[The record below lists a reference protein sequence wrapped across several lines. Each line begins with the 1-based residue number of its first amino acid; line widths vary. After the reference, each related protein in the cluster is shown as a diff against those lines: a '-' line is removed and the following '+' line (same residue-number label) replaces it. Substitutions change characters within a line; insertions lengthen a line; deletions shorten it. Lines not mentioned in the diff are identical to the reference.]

1 MGIANGFLAK
11 CVDYRGITTMIR
23 ILLVTS
29 CLVGS
34 VELANGQ
41 TTAKLSRP
49 ALVRAWHRQYFH
61 REPDARAVASWSYLF
76 RLGRTEQEVLS
87 SMLSTDE
94 YYSRAGRTPEG
105 LVRALF
111 EDGAQNQLTSER
123 RQALFSQRPR
133 FGPPER
139 SRDVPPDLS
148 RRRSRGTFTCWC
160 HGGRPSE
167 TRQGGSGAFCSS
179 PAESPFDGSDA
190 GDNSTPETSSAVGA
204 FS

>member
-1 MGIANGFLAK
+1 
-11 CVDYRGITTMIR
+11 MIR

-123 RQALFSQRPR
+123 RQALLSSARDLDRRNVAATFLRTYPEALRAGPSRVGVMVADLPKPVKAEAERSAPPQQSRRSMAPAPATTRRPR
-133 FGPPER
+133 P
-139 SRDVPPDLS
+139 L
-148 RRRSRGTFTCWC
+148 RR
-160 HGGRPSE
+160 
-167 TRQGGSGAFCSS
+167 
-179 PAESPFDGSDA
+179 
-190 GDNSTPETSSAVGA
+190 
-204 FS
+204 